1 MPLDEYRFHTLPP
14 LASSRPAKKFSWLA
28 AAGNDTPRR
37 PLTASIEEES
47 TMRARIMRAAARP
60 TNKAPAG
67 NFTGLVLHEEV
78 FAPEAPSRLRASRV
92 CFTPGGRTNWH
103 THAVGQV
110 LYVLSGVG
118 RYQTQ
123 GEVVQML
130 LPGDTVV
137 IPPGVKH
144 WHGAAPDHMM
154 AHLAMSESNEKGEAT
169 TWLEPVSDADYAKAP
184 AKAE

>member
-1 MPLDEYRFHTLPP
+1 
-14 LASSRPAKKFSWLA
+14 
-28 AAGNDTPRR
+28 
-37 PLTASIEEES
+37 
-47 TMRARIMRAAARP
+47 MRSRIMRAAARP
-60 TNKAPAG
+60 TKKAADTS
-67 NFTGLVLHEEV
+67 FTGVVWHEEV
-78 FAPEAPSRLRASRV
+78 FAPEPPSRLRASRV
-92 CFTPGGRTNWH
+92 SFTPGARTNWH

-118 RYQTQ
+118 RYQML
-123 GEVVQML
+123 GEAVHVL

-169 TWLEPVSDADYAKAP
+169 TWLEPVSDADYLKAP
-184 AKAE
+184 AKVE

>member
-1 MPLDEYRFHTLPP
+1 MTRHNPL
-14 LASSRPAKKFSWLA
+14 S
-28 AAGNDTPRR
+28 PRR
-37 PLTASIEEES
+37 RLCNSCHGNADRSSGGQIASRAEENS
-47 TMRARIMRAAARP
+47 MRARIMRAASRP
-60 TNKAPAG
+60 TNKAPSA
-67 NFTGLVLHEEV
+67 NFGGLVLHEEV

-92 CFTPGGRTNWH
+92 CFTPGARTNWH
-103 THAVGQV
+103 THAVGQI
-110 LYVLSGVG
+110 LYVISGVG
-118 RYQTQ
+118 RYQTL
-123 GEVVQML
+123 GEDVQVL

-184 AKAE
+184 AKVS